1 MLTGL
6 PPIRLIDV
14 LDVVVVAF
22 IVYWI
27 LLFIRG
33 TRAVQILLG
42 LLVLLAMFVL
52 ARRIGMVTFQWLV
65 GNFLGSLI
73 VIQVVVFQSEIR
85 RGLAKMGQAR
95 IFGRAP
101 GAPAPD
107 FLDDLA
113 EATFRLAESRT
124 GAILLIE
131 RDMGL
136 SEYIEHGKALDAHFS
151 YELLA
156 AILSTASPIHDGA
169 VVIRGERVA
178 AAGVILPIPVESHVT
193 KTMGTRRSSI
203 GTEYPNCTL
212 LSPATNHQSAMEIAR
227 ARPFRARFR
236 AKAPRMN
243 SIPAD
248 RCALTTHPG
257 SRRRRPGT
265 GAAPRRP

>member
-1 MLTGL
+1 MLTTL
-6 PPIRLIDV
+6 PSVRLVDV
-14 LDVVVVAF
+14 LDIVVVAV

-42 LLVLLAMFVL
+42 LLSLLAVFAL

-73 VIQVVVFQSEIR
+73 VILVVVFQSEIR

-113 EATFRLAESRT
+113 QATFHLAESRT

-131 RDMGL
+131 RNMGL
-136 SEYIEHGKALDAHFS
+136 SEYVEHGKKLDALFS
-151 YELLA
+151 HELMA
-156 AILSTASPIHDGA
+156 AILSTASPVHDGA
-169 VVIRGERVA
+169 VVIREERVA
-178 AAGVILPIPVESHVT
+178 AAGVILPIPAESPVT
-193 KTMGTRRSSI
+193 KTMGTRHRAAWGVASETDAVGVVVSEETGNVTVFHDHRLTPVKDVVALRLCLGEI
-203 GTEYPNCTL
+203 FG
-212 LSPATNHQSAMEIAR
+212 ME
-227 ARPFRARFR
+227 
-236 AKAPRMN
+236 
-243 SIPAD
+243 
-248 RCALTTHPG
+248 
-257 SRRRRPGT
+257 
-265 GAAPRRP
+265 GAA